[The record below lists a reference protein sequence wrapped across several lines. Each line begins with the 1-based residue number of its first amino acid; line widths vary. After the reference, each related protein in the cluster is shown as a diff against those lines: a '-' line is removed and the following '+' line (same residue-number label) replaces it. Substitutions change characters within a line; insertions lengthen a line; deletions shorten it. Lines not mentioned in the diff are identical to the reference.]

1 VHTALSV
8 QQFLATKNM
17 AVVPHLPY
25 SPDLGPCDFF
35 LFLRMKLKVKGR
47 RFHVTEI
54 QEESL
59 TILHAI
65 PKSQFQQFFQQWQ
78 KRWTHCMNSKG
89 EYFEGDSNE

>member
-8 QQFLATKNM
+8 QQFLAAKNM
-17 AVVPHLPY
+17 VVAPHPPY
-25 SPDLGPCDFF
+25 SSDLAPCDFF

-59 TILHAI
+59 TILHTI
-65 PKSQFQQFFQQWQ
+65 PKSQFQQYFQQWL
-78 KRWTHCMNSKG
+78 KHWI
-89 EYFEGDSNE
+89 